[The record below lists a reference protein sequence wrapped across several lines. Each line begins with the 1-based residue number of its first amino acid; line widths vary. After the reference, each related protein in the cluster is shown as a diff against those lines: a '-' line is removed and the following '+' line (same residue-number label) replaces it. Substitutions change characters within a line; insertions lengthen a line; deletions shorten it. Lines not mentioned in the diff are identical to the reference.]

1 MLAKNKAKSLFGIY
15 KGTSKKG
22 IRWINNIKRH
32 FDALV
37 EPDGREVNTT
47 LWDPNL
53 TMYTHARLLQ
63 AYLTK
68 NAYDMSVMNEYDVTP
83 HVNFGTIDNP
93 LLVFSAD
100 TTWRYV

>member
-1 MLAKNKAKSLFGIY
+1 MLSKNKINLTGLI
-15 KGTSKKG
+15 KG
-22 IRWINNIKRH
+22 ISKRNISWFYGIKRH

-37 EPDGREVNTT
+37 EPSGRESNPA

-63 AYLTK
+63 AFLTK
-68 NAYDMSVMNEYDVTP
+68 NAYDMSVMNEYDVWP
-83 HVNFGTIDNP
+83 HTNFGTIDNP

-100 TTWRYV
+100 TTWRYG